1 MQFIKSNWKLSIF
14 LFTILIFLITY
25 FIDDYRWNRIVKQN
39 EEVIVNVTPFEEGD
53 MYKVLIKLNKP
64 LKSNHNTLK
73 IEFRDME
80 LVETDFKEQG
90 LAFTEDGFKYSYK
103 EQTFVILDKNR
114 LTYEFIFHKDELS
127 RDFKPLVWI
136 TSSKK
141 MFDHKSDTLIARY
154 TN

>member
-14 LFTILIFLITY
+14 LFSILIFLTTY
-25 FIDDYRWNRIVKQN
+25 FIDDYRWNRIVKHN
-39 EEVIVNVTPFEEGD
+39 EGVIVKVTPSEEGD
-53 MYKVLIKLNKP
+53 IYKVLIELNKP
-64 LKSNHNTLK
+64 LKSKHNTLK

-80 LVETDFKEQG
+80 IIETDFKEQG
-90 LAFTEDGFKYSYK
+90 LNFTEDEFYYSYK

-114 LTYEFIFHKDELS
+114 LTYEFIFQKDEFS
-127 RDFKPLVWI
+127 RNYKPLVWI

-141 MFDHKSDTLIARY
+141 KFDKKTDTLITRY